1 MHWLNAR
8 SRQLF
13 LEEEREKELEAIY
26 DANIERDRERDE
38 LRAIKEGDT
47 GPEASSVSKTTTET
61 LMAGER
67 IAEALEISE
76 EDRFA
81 LDAFNATKKNM
92 TPEQIKKLAPR
103 QRNPIFSIY
112 PTDTEPEVH
121 VLRVVQKIPPASLND
136 ALLVLPF
143 AKVVSMLKHLDYWAM
158 KVRLAKCA
166 VETKLHS
173 LIFIHTENERTAYIQ
188 DIVLPPQNPLYPNC
202 RHAAYADHNL
212 EAPGTPEPS
221 TD

>member
-1 MHWLNAR
+1 M
-8 SRQLF
+8 
-13 LEEEREKELEAIY
+13 EEEREKELEAIY

-67 IAEALEISE
+67 IVEALEISE
-76 EDRFA
+76 EDRLA
-81 LDAFNATKKNM
+81 LDAFNDTKKNM

-158 KVRLAKCA
+158 KVSMVVSC
-166 VETKLHS
+166 
-173 LIFIHTENERTAYIQ
+173 TASRYI
-188 DIVLPPQNPLYPNC
+188 D
-202 RHAAYADHNL
+202 
-212 EAPGTPEPS
+212 
-221 TD
+221 

>member
-1 MHWLNAR
+1 M
-8 SRQLF
+8 
-13 LEEEREKELEAIY
+13 EEEREKELEAIY

-38 LRAIKEGDT
+38 LRAVKEGDT
-47 GPEASSVSKTTTET
+47 GPEASAVTKTTTET

-67 IAEALEISE
+67 IAEALDISE
-76 EDRFA
+76 EDRTA
-81 LDAFNATKKNM
+81 LDDFEESKKAM
-92 TPEQIKKLAPR
+92 SAEQIRKLAPR

-143 AKVVSMLKHLDYWAM
+143 AKVVSMLKHLDFWAK
-158 KVRLAKCA
+158 KVSCA
-166 VETKLHS
+166 ME
-173 LIFIHTENERTAYIQ
+173 FQR
-188 DIVLPPQNPLYPNC
+188 PLFY
-202 RHAAYADHNL
+202 
-212 EAPGTPEPS
+212 